1 MSSIVRRKF
10 NEYGTLEDT
19 HGNYPLVV
27 RMVARDLEVPF
38 IDMQYLT
45 ERLERKYGPEK
56 SKSIHLHF
64 EPGENDYYKN
74 GKHDDTHLSYSG
86 AKLIAS
92 LALQEIARQ
101 DLALENYI
109 KLEVLKADIVTLKD

>member
-1 MSSIVRRKF
+1 MVDMFPKELIEWADAVFHYFKPRLCICNSAINFRLASNDSSI
-10 NEYGTLEDT
+10 L
-19 HGNYPLVV
+19 
-27 RMVARDLEVPF
+27 
-38 IDMQYLT
+38 QQ
-45 ERLERKYGPEK
+45 
-56 SKSIHLHF
+56 SIHLHF